1 MRELLEKV
9 SNLRMDKPL
18 VGSEIHGFHTMQG
31 IAAFSKEKKIV
42 TLYMSRKMIGLI
54 IEESELQ

>member
-1 MRELLEKV
+1 
-9 SNLRMDKPL
+9 MDKPL
-18 VGSEIHGFHTMQG
+18 AGSEIHGFHTMQG

-42 TLYMSRKMIGLI
+42 TLYMSWRMIGLS

>member
-1 MRELLEKV
+1 
-9 SNLRMDKPL
+9 MDKPL

-31 IAAFSKEKKIV
+31 IAAFSKEKKKIV
-42 TLYMSRKMIGLI
+42 TLYMSWKMIGLI

>member
-31 IAAFSKEKKIV
+31 IAAFSKEKKDCYFV
-42 TLYMSRKMIGLI
+42 YV
-54 IEESELQ
+54 SENDWFDY

>member
-1 MRELLEKV
+1 
-9 SNLRMDKPL
+9 MDKPL

-31 IAAFSKEKKIV
+31 NAAFSEKKKKKIV
-42 TLYMSRKMIGLI
+42 TLYMSWKMIGLI

>member
-1 MRELLEKV
+1 
-9 SNLRMDKPL
+9 MDKPL
-18 VGSEIHGFHTMQG
+18 AGSEIHGFHTMQG

-42 TLYMSRKMIGLI
+42 TLYMYWRMIGLS